1 MNTSNVFLLL
11 NGEKPTKLPV
21 TSKYEVICAT
31 DGAYEYLKENQIQPH
46 FISGDFDSLTFF
58 PEGIETVSTPDQN
71 FTDFDKILQIL
82 WDREH
87 KNIHV
92 YGASGK
98 EQDHFLGNLHS
109 ALQWQKK
116 LNITFFDDYGQYFF
130 GNKEIHLSNCLKK
143 TISLL
148 PFPTATNITTQGLLY
163 PLQNETLTFGTKI
176 GTRNKAIKKEV
187 DISFETGEL
196 LIFIQY

>member
-11 NGEKPTKLPV
+11 NGEKPTKLPD

-31 DGAYEYLKENQIQPH
+31 DGAYEYLRENQIQPH
-46 FISGDFDSLTFF
+46 FISGDFDYLTLL
-58 PEGIETVSTPDQN
+58 PEGIETVPTPDQN

-82 WDREH
+82 WDREY

-109 ALQWQKK
+109 ALQWQK
-116 LNITFFDDYGQYFF
+116 N
-130 GNKEIHLSNCLKK
+130 
-143 TISLL
+143 
-148 PFPTATNITTQGLLY
+148 
-163 PLQNETLTFGTKI
+163 
-176 GTRNKAIKKEV
+176 
-187 DISFETGEL
+187 
-196 LIFIQY
+196 